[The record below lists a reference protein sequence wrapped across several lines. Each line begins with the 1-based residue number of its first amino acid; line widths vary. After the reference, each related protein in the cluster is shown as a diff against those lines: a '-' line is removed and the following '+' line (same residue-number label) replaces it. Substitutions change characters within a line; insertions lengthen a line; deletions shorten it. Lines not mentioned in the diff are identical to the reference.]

1 MSTLWDTLNK
11 MTPEER
17 RNEGIGALWDAID
30 AVLDC
35 QEAVLPDWVREEL
48 KHAQTKAT
56 LVFPH
61 LRGAYA
67 ERKRVHG

>member
-1 MSTLWDTLNK
+1 MNALWNLLNK

-30 AVLDC
+30 EALDC
-35 QEAVLPDWVREEL
+35 KEAVLPDWLREEME
-48 KHAQTKAT
+48 HAQSKAT

-61 LRGAYA
+61 LRSAHG
-67 ERKRVHG
+67 EKKRAGL